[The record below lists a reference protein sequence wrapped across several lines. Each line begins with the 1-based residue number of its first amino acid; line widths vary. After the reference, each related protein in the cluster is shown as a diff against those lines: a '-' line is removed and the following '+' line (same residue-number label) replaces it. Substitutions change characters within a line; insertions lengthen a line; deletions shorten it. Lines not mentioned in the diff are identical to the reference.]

1 MKGHEVLAALGKRRL
16 RPGGKPATDWL
27 LDGVLWKG
35 KKVLEVACNRGTTL
49 ADVARR
55 GATVTGLD
63 LDESVIAEA
72 KENFARQ
79 GLDGHFY
86 VGNALALPFED
97 ASFDLVVNE
106 AMLTMLSRSDRAK
119 ALKEYNRVL
128 KPGGLLLTH
137 DVAYTTLDPSSDISK
152 AVGMAVSPERP
163 EEWKSQLAAAGFES
177 ESKLF
182 PFTVGTFGG
191 WIQDEGLFSFIKMLV
206 RLPFSPVKGHMVK
219 MRKLFARHRS
229 QMRAFVSRAQKR

>member
-27 LDGVLWKG
+27 IDGVDWKG

-49 ADVARR
+49 AELARR
-55 GATVTGLD
+55 GAQVTGLD
-63 LDESVIAEA
+63 LDSQVLGEAEA
-72 KENFARQ
+72 NFTKA
-79 GLDGHFY
+79 GLKGRFVAGD
-86 VGNALALPFED
+86 ALALPFGDGE
-97 ASFDLVVNE
+97 FDVVVNE

-137 DVAYTTLDPSSDISK
+137 DVAYTAQDPSSDISK
-152 AVGMAVSPERP
+152 AVGMAVAPERP
-163 EEWKSQLAAAGFES
+163 QEWVSQLEAAGFKS
-177 ESKLF
+177 RNKLF

-191 WIQDEGLFSFIKMLV
+191 WIQDEGLGNFLKMLIK
-206 RLPFSPVKGHMVK
+206 LPFSPVKGHLVK
-219 MRKLFARHRS
+219 MRKLFARHRG
-229 QMRAFVSRAQKR
+229 QMRAFVSISEKL